1 WQLELRAAD
10 GHLLHTLTPA
20 SLGMKSFVD
29 VDAAGGAAWVLAGD
43 DPTAPQL
50 WRVSLDPAKGKPEAL
65 TREPGVH
72 GAVFGRGHQ
81 ISVRS
86 LTVADGPPL
95 HTVVDRTGRSIGTL
109 RSLAETP
116 SVTPRIEFATVG
128 PRGFHAAILRPA
140 RFDAAA
146 RYPVILSV
154 YGGPH
159 VQVVTRSRNA
169 FLLQQ
174 WFADHGF
181 IVVSLDGRGTP
192 GRGREWERVL
202 KGDLSE
208 IPLDDQVEGL
218 RALAEKVP
226 QMDLSRVGVY
236 GWSFGGYFSAMATL
250 RRPDVFRAG
259 CVGAPVVDWHDYD
272 TFYTERYMGLPDEN
286 PKGYEAASVLSYAD
300 RLERPL
306 LIVHGTVDDNVY
318 FVNSMK
324 LTGALFRAGKP
335 FEFLP
340 LAGFTH
346 MVPDPVVTERLYGR
360 IERFFEEHVKHAGA
374 AAPEP

>member
-1 WQLELRAAD
+1 
-10 GHLLHTLTPA
+10 
-20 SLGMKSFVD
+20 MKSFVD
-29 VDAAGGAAWVLAGD
+29 VDAAGGSAWVLAGD

-50 WRVSLDPAKGKPEAL
+50 WRVPLDPAKGKPEAL

-86 LTVADGPPL
+86 LTVADGPPR
-95 HTVVDRTGRSIGTL
+95 HTVVDRTGRPIATL
-109 RSLAETP
+109 RALAETP

-140 RFDAAA
+140 RFDPAA

-159 VQVVTRSRNA
+159 VQVVMRSRNA
-169 FLLQQ
+169 FLLPQ

-259 CVGAPVVDWHDYD
+259 CAGAPVVDWHDYD

-360 IERFFEEHVKHAGA
+360 IERFFEEHVKGAGTA
-374 AAPEP
+374 TPEP